1 MESWFMMVRSLL
13 LHWMPPTRRAAGG
26 KCVAFAVAF
35 ASTLALTS
43 ITRASLQP
51 SQLLS
56 GYGFNTVQQTYTGTG
71 QTIAIYTDGYYSG
84 LQADVN
90 QFSTTYMSGVS
101 TTVLATTTSGA
112 TPAGTDSPSAEL
124 ALDVEYSHLLAP
136 SATIMVVDSSSTTAA
151 ATYASTHGASV
162 FSTSY
167 AGYETNYTQAD
178 VQSYDAIYKTASANM
193 AIFSAAG
200 DSSHVDYPASSP
212 YVIGV
217 AGTNLTVSGTG
228 AYSSETAW
236 SSSGGGQSTLEAEPA
251 FQLGVQSSGYRMTP
265 DVSIAGGN
273 NSAMP
278 VIISG
283 STSYNYGSS
292 IASPIW
298 AGYMALI
305 DQARLAHGYTALSS
319 TAVLNLLYGSLQN
332 NTYSTI
338 FHDITTG
345 SDSTSGLSAGPDY
358 DELTGLGSPQAVAML
373 NALDDV
379 APEPAFLS
387 LLFVPTVLLLRRR
400 RRISPQVSV

>member
-1 MESWFMMVRSLL
+1 
-13 LHWMPPTRRAAGG
+13 
-26 KCVAFAVAF
+26 
-35 ASTLALTS
+35 
-43 ITRASLQP
+43 
-51 SQLLS
+51 
-56 GYGFNTVQQTYTGTG
+56 
-71 QTIAIYTDGYYSG
+71 
-84 LQADVN
+84 VN